1 MPLSLILP
9 ISKCISRK
17 SVTSLL
23 GILTVCLVLPL
34 NADSVDDYVRSELAR
49 QRIPGLAVVV
59 TRSGKVVKVAGY
71 GYANLEHQV
80 PVKPETVFQS
90 GSISKQL
97 AASVAMLLVEDGKIV
112 LDEPVK
118 KYLPDAPPAWDSI
131 TVRHLLTHTSGIPE
145 YEYGKDFDRRKD
157 YTDDERLGIVYGMK
171 LEFAPGSRWN
181 YSDTG
186 YMVLGILLSRAG
198 GDFYGDILK
207 RRVFEPLGMKTA
219 RIISEEDLV
228 PNRAAGYRLL
238 KDEIKNQK
246 FISPSNYKTAD
257 GSLCWSVLDMA
268 KWADAAR
275 TKALLKPDSWR
286 EMTTAVRLS
295 SGKTYPYGFGWFI
308 DEWGGKQVLAH
319 GGFGS
324 GFTAQLSRR
333 LGDDELAVAVLCNRV
348 GIRLGKMA
356 RDIMAIYEPELALN
370 EKPIEDKEPGT
381 TAQVR
386 DFLARAAA
394 GKLVESDFA
403 FLSGG
408 FNEKRMHDFADL
420 LAPLGELR
428 SLTLLKRR
436 EQGDDVERL
445 YLGQFVKA
453 TADIWIQF
461 TVDHKVSDFSV
472 EPR

>member
-1 MPLSLILP
+1 
-9 ISKCISRK
+9 
-17 SVTSLL
+17 VT
-23 GILTVCLVLPL
+23 
-34 NADSVDDYVRSELAR
+34 
-49 QRIPGLAVVV
+49 Q
-59 TRSGKVVKVAGY
+59 SGKIVKVAGY

-80 PVKPETVFQS
+80 PVKAETVFQS

-97 AASVAMLLVEDGKIV
+97 AATVSMLLVEDAKIV

-118 KYLPDAPPAWDSI
+118 KYLPNAPPAWDNI

-145 YEYGKDFDRRKD
+145 YEFGKDFDMRKD
-157 YTDDERLGIVYGMK
+157 YTDDERLRIVYGMK
-171 LEFAPGSRWN
+171 LQFAPGSRWN

-198 GDFYGDILK
+198 GEFYGDILK

-219 RIISEEDLV
+219 RIISEEDV
-228 PNRAAGYRLL
+228 IPNRASGYRLV

-246 FISPSNYKTAD
+246 FVSPSNYKTAD

-295 SGKTYPYGFGWFI
+295 SGKAYPYGFGWFV
-308 DEWGGKQVLAH
+308 DEWSGKQVLEH

-333 LGDDELAVAVLCNRV
+333 SGDDELAVAILCNRV
-348 GIRLGKMA
+348 GIPLGKMA

-370 EKPIEDKEPGT
+370 EKPIEDNEPGT

-386 DFLARAAA
+386 SFLARAAA
-394 GKLVESDFA
+394 GKVVKSDFA
-403 FLSGG
+403 FLQGG
-408 FNEKRMHDFADL
+408 FSQERAHDFAEL
-420 LAPLGELR
+420 VAPLGELK
-428 SLTLLKRR
+428 SLTLLERR
-436 EQGDDVERL
+436 ELGDDIGRR
-445 YLGQFVKA
+445 YLGQFEKA
-453 TADIWIQF
+453 TANLRIQF
-461 TVDHKVSDFSV
+461 TADGKVSDFSV
-472 EPR
+472 QTR

>member
-1 MPLSLILP
+1 
-9 ISKCISRK
+9 
-17 SVTSLL
+17 
-23 GILTVCLVLPL
+23 LPL
-34 NADSVDDYVRSELAR
+34 HADSVDDYVRGEVAR
-49 QRIPGLAVVV
+49 QRIPGVAVAV
-59 TRSGKVVKVAGY
+59 TRGGKIVKVAGY

-97 AASVAMLLVEDGKIV
+97 AATVALLLVEDGKIV
-112 LDEPVK
+112 LDERVK
-118 KYLPDAPPAWDSI
+118 KYLPDAPPAWDGI

-145 YEYGKDFDRRKD
+145 YEYGKDFDMRKD
-157 YTDDERLGIVYGMK
+157 YTDDERLRIVYGMK

-186 YMVLGILLSRAG
+186 YMVLGILLSRAAG
-198 GDFYGDILK
+198 EFYGDIL
-207 RRVFEPLGMKTA
+207 RHRLFEPLGMKTA
-219 RIISEEDLV
+219 GIINEEDV
-228 PNRAAGYRLL
+228 ISNRASGYRLV

-246 FISPSNYKTAD
+246 FVSPSNYKTAD
-257 GSLCWSVLDMA
+257 GSLCWSVLDMV

-286 EMTTAVRLS
+286 EMTIAVRLS

-308 DEWGGKQVLAH
+308 NEWGGKHVLEH

-348 GIRLGKMA
+348 GIRLGRMA

-370 EKPIEDKEPGT
+370 EKPIEDTGPGT

-386 DFLARAAA
+386 NFLARAAA
-394 GKLVESDFA
+394 GKLVESDFT
-403 FLSGG
+403 FLPGG
-408 FNEKRMHDFADL
+408 FSQKRARDFAEL
-420 LAPLGELR
+420 VAPLGELK
-428 SLTLLKRR
+428 SLSLLERR
-436 EQGDDVERL
+436 ELGDDVERR
-445 YLGQFVKA
+445 YLGQFEKA
-453 TADIWIQF
+453 TANVRIQL
-461 TVDHKVSDFSV
+461 TADQKVSDFSIQ
-472 EPR
+472 PR

>member
-1 MPLSLILP
+1 MLKSIV
-9 ISKCISRK
+9 RK
-17 SVTSLL
+17 SIPSVL
-23 GILTVCLVLPL
+23 GTFTLCCVLPL
-34 NADSVDDYVRSELAR
+34 HADSVDDYVRGEVAR
-49 QRIPGLAVVV
+49 QRIPGVAVAV
-59 TRSGKVVKVAGY
+59 TRGGKIVKVAGY

-97 AASVAMLLVEDGKIV
+97 AATVALLLVEDGKIV
-112 LDEPVK
+112 LDERVK
-118 KYLPDAPPAWDSI
+118 KYLPDAPPAWDGI

-145 YEYGKDFDRRKD
+145 YEYGKDFDMRKD
-157 YTDDERLGIVYGMK
+157 YTDDERLRIVYGMK

-186 YMVLGILLSRAG
+186 YMVLGILLSRAAG
-198 GDFYGDILK
+198 EFYGDIL
-207 RRVFEPLGMKTA
+207 RHRLFEPLGMKTA
-219 RIISEEDLV
+219 GIINEEDV
-228 PNRAAGYRLL
+228 ISNRASGYRLV

-246 FISPSNYKTAD
+246 FVSPSNYKTAD
-257 GSLCWSVLDMA
+257 GSLCWSVLDMV

-286 EMTTAVRLS
+286 EMTIAVRLS

-308 DEWGGKQVLAH
+308 NEWGGKHVLEH

-348 GIRLGKMA
+348 GIRLGRMA

-370 EKPIEDKEPGT
+370 EKPIEDTGPGT

-386 DFLARAAA
+386 NFLARAAA
-394 GKLVESDFA
+394 GKLVESDFT
-403 FLSGG
+403 FLPGG
-408 FNEKRMHDFADL
+408 FSQKRARDFAEL
-420 LAPLGELR
+420 VAPLGELK
-428 SLTLLKRR
+428 SLSLLERR
-436 EQGDDVERL
+436 ELGDDVERR
-445 YLGQFVKA
+445 YLGQFEKA
-453 TADIWIQF
+453 TANVRIQL
-461 TVDHKVSDFSV
+461 TADQKVSDFSIQ
-472 EPR
+472 PR

>member
-1 MPLSLILP
+1 
-9 ISKCISRK
+9 
-17 SVTSLL
+17 VH
-23 GILTVCLVLPL
+23 
-34 NADSVDDYVRSELAR
+34 ADSVDDYVRRELAR

-59 TRSGKVVKVAGY
+59 TQSGKIVKVAGY

-118 KYLPDAPPAWDSI
+118 KYLPDTPSAWNNI

-145 YEYGKDFDRRKD
+145 YEFGKDFDMRKD
-157 YTDDERLGIVYGMK
+157 YTDDERLRIVFGMK

-198 GDFYGDILK
+198 GEFYGDILR

-219 RIISEEDLV
+219 RIISEEDVV
-228 PNRAAGYRLL
+228 PNRASGYRLV
-238 KDEIKNQK
+238 KGEIKNQK
-246 FISPSNYKTAD
+246 FVSPSNYKTAD

-268 KWADAAR
+268 KWAEAGR
-275 TKALLKPDSWR
+275 TKALLKPGSWQ
-286 EMTTAVRLS
+286 EMTTAVRLTS
-295 SGKTYPYGFGWFI
+295 DKTYPYGFGWFI
-308 DEWGGKQVLAH
+308 DEWGGKQVLSH

-333 LGDDELAVAVLCNRV
+333 LGDDELAVGILCNNV
-348 GIRLGKMA
+348 GIRLGKIA
-356 RDIMAIYEPELALN
+356 RDIMAIYEPELALI
-370 EKPIEDKEPGT
+370 EKTIENREPET

-386 DFLARAAA
+386 SFLARAAA
-394 GKLVESDFA
+394 GKLLQPDFA
-403 FLSGG
+403 FLQDG
-408 FNEKRMHDFADL
+408 FSQKRMHDFAEL
-420 LAPLGELR
+420 LAPLGELK
-428 SLTLLKRR
+428 SLTLLERR
-436 EQGDDVERL
+436 ELGDDVERR
-445 YLGQFVKA
+445 YLAQFEKA
-453 TADIWIQF
+453 GADVRIQF
-461 TVDHKVSDFSV
+461 TVDRKVSDFSV
-472 EPR
+472 QPR